1 MQVVIYGA
9 TGRAGSRILQEL
21 LRRRHRVVAVA
32 REAQSTRPDVAAEW
46 KVDDLSSVPHI
57 VETIGGA
64 DAVVSAYAP
73 PAAATDDLV
82 GVCQRLAE
90 AVDLSG
96 VPRLLV
102 VGGAGP
108 LKVAPGI
115 TLIQSGKLPP
125 EWIPI
130 AVSHQKAL
138 SALQGTSVDWT
149 YLSPAAFFEPGE
161 RTGRY
166 RTSKDT
172 LLIDD
177 RGDSRISMED
187 YAIALA
193 DELENPK
200 HRRDS
205 FAVAW

>member
-1 MQVVIYGA
+1 MRVVIFGA

-21 LRRRHRVVAVA
+21 LRRRHQIIAVA
-32 REAQSTRPDVAAEW
+32 RDAQPSRPPDGVEW
-46 KVDDLSSVPHI
+46 KVDDLSTVQHI
-57 VETIGGA
+57 VETIRGA

-73 PAAATDDLV
+73 PGTSTDDLV
-82 GVCQRLAE
+82 GVCQRLAK

-96 VPRLLV
+96 VPRMLV

-115 TLIQSGKLPP
+115 TLIQSGKLPQ
-125 EWIPI
+125 EWVPI

-138 SALQGTSVDWT
+138 LALQGTSVDWT
-149 YLSPAAFFEPGE
+149 YISPGAFFEPGE

-172 LLIDD
+172 LITNEQ
-177 RGDSRISMED
+177 GDSRISMED
-187 YAIALA
+187 YAIALV
-193 DELENPK
+193 DELEAPN

-205 FAVAW
+205 FAVGW